1 MRGRSTRFHGRS
13 GTCWWQGAP
22 RRRKSGWRR
31 SPTNASESKRIR
43 KTVSSCVKLC
53 TYININSRSRNK
65 FKDCMFNTLP
75 WFIKLVILICGFR
88 NISILLIWLNL
99 PQSDKRFPVLNKL
112 WDISILSKLLI
123 ECGELY
129 ASQTPN
135 CQLHFLFLN
144 MFFKRCLN
152 LLGWWDFNPM
162 HFNLFRFCSSLLEK
176 DGSE

>member
-31 SPTNASESKRIR
+31 SPTNARESKRIR
-43 KTVSSCVKLC
+43 KTVSSYVKLC

-88 NISILLIWLNL
+88 NISMLLIWLDL
-99 PQSDKRFPVLNKL
+99 PQFYKMFPVLNKL
-112 WDISILSKLLI
+112 WDISITFKVINWMVWTLCFTNTKLS
-123 ECGELY
+123 
-129 ASQTPN
+129 T
-135 CQLHFLFLN
+135 LFS
-144 MFFKRCLN
+144 FFKHVFQKMFKFA
-152 LLGWWDFNPM
+152 GMMGF
-162 HFNLFRFCSSLLEK
+162 
-176 DGSE
+176 

>member
-31 SPTNASESKRIR
+31 SPTNARESKRIR
-43 KTVSSCVKLC
+43 KTVSSYVKLC

-88 NISILLIWLNL
+88 NISMLLIWLDL
-99 PQSDKRFPVLNKL
+99 PQSYKMFPVLNKL
-112 WDISILSKLLI
+112 WDISITFKVITCNWMVWTLCFTNTKLS
-123 ECGELY
+123 
-129 ASQTPN
+129 T
-135 CQLHFLFLN
+135 LFS
-144 MFFKRCLN
+144 FFKHVFQKMFKFA
-152 LLGWWDFNPM
+152 GMMGF
-162 HFNLFRFCSSLLEK
+162 
-176 DGSE
+176 

>member
-31 SPTNASESKRIR
+31 SPTNARESKRIR
-43 KTVSSCVKLC
+43 KTVSSYVKLC

-112 WDISILSKLLI
+112 WDISITFKVINWMVWTLCFTNTKLS
-123 ECGELY
+123 
-129 ASQTPN
+129 T
-135 CQLHFLFLN
+135 LFS
-144 MFFKRCLN
+144 FFKHVFHEMFKFA
-152 LLGWWDFNPM
+152 GMMGF
-162 HFNLFRFCSSLLEK
+162 
-176 DGSE
+176 